1 MSYIRVLPR
10 DLFNEASL
18 LKCLGQLW
26 LLVDGKAPT
35 AQFDVEAVE
44 EVFHVIQDPSDGS
57 IYVANLPFSMGGRR
71 AHLSRPLNSREPW
84 PLYIS
89 FPGHPEIDVT
99 AVFKE
104 DGSLSHEMNLLLI
117 TA

>member
-1 MSYIRVLPR
+1 MSYVRVLPR
-10 DLFNEASL
+10 DLFNEANL

-26 LLVDGKAPT
+26 LLVDGKGPA

-44 EVFHVIQDPSDGS
+44 DGFWIQQDPNDGS

-89 FPGHPEIDVT
+89 FPDHPEIDVT
-99 AVFKE
+99 PVFDDQGK
-104 DGSLSHEMNLLLI
+104 LSHEFTLLLV

>member
-1 MSYIRVLPR
+1 MSYLRVLPR
-10 DLFNEASL
+10 DLFNEANL

-26 LLVDGKAPT
+26 LLVDGKAPA
-35 AQFDVEAVE
+35 AQFDVEAVDA
-44 EVFHVIQDPSDGS
+44 FRIMQNPADGS
-57 IYVANLPFSMGGRR
+57 IFVLNLPFSMGGRR

-89 FPGHPEIDVT
+89 FQDHPEIDV
-99 AVFKE
+99 APVF
-104 DGSLSHEMNLLLI
+104 DDNGALSTEFTLLLI